1 MYLTTKF
8 RLGLNTFGGYRTTV
22 FMVVVLMYKVPL
34 NPLPLQVT
42 VVSFIFQILD
52 VHTDSK
58 SIFWKLNLIQIK
70 LIVLTTN
77 LDFQAQI
84 MLMLIDTIC
93 ENFYCSY

>member
-42 VVSFIFQILD
+42 VVSVTEPIEAVQ
-52 VHTDSK
+52 
-58 SIFWKLNLIQIK
+58 
-70 LIVLTTN
+70 
-77 LDFQAQI
+77 
-84 MLMLIDTIC
+84 
-93 ENFYCSY
+93 